1 MVDTA
6 PLRAST
12 SCPTS
17 RRLLDAREA
26 ISSSFSVILSMVV
39 TAVLFSKEQYSLGC
53 KVETQPAGA
62 RGHSAR
68 PNESEMRIGEIEKRF
83 PIPK

>member
-1 MVDTA
+1 MAMVDTA

-26 ISSSFSVILSMVV
+26 ISSSFSVIFSI
-39 TAVLFSKEQYSLGC
+39 VLRKIIRL
-53 KVETQPAGA
+53 AA
-62 RGHSAR
+62 NDLAL
-68 PNESEMRIGEIEKRF
+68 
-83 PIPK
+83 